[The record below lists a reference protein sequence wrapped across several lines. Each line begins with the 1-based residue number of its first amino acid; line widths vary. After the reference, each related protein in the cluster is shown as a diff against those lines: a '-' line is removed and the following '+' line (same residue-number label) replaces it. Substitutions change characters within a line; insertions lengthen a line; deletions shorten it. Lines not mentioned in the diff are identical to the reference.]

1 MMKWIVEFATTFLFL
16 YKTSIIEISKVEVN
30 IGVTLDFSSMLQ
42 CRLLWFSL
50 NTSCFTHIKIIRN
63 LNETKFNLN
72 LLKIMDSILL
82 YLNLEY
88 RYRMS
93 EIQVLK
99 QTCPSTCPSSQ
110 ADLSINLF
118 HSFVWISAI
127 FPVIV
132 LQTPRMAAM
141 IMISFSHLVTSKK
154 PKRL

>member
-88 RYRMS
+88 RMS

-118 HSFVWISAI
+118 RSFVWISAI

-132 LQTPRMAAM
+132 LQTLRMAAM
-141 IMISFSHLVTSKK
+141 IMISFSHLATSKK